1 MTYSSTLDCQDDDTQ
16 GQHTRR
22 EDTTRRGHCYS
33 CAHGDT
39 VLYPIAQVEFEVA
52 GRTIMVEAA
61 VSTTLQTAVLLVMD
75 VPELPE
81 IILPKQTFEKYT

>member
-1 MTYSSTLDCQDDDTQ
+1 MIHRDNIPDEKILP
-16 GQHTRR
+16 GEAIAIR
-22 EDTTRRGHCYS
+22 